1 MWPILPG
8 RLFKRQMDRKKY
20 RKGDGAI
27 SAISGAGVDMD
38 AFGMKKRLDGSYTVE
53 AAIVMS
59 IVLWAVVCS
68 IQAAF
73 RLRDETVGAMAL
85 AEAVQELS
93 HGEECTAEEAGNTG
107 SSRAGHSF
115 SWTETAIS
123 LDKTGNFLTGRKAA
137 GTGSGGK
144 WRLELETGIFDPE
157 NFLRKLSLLEQEE

>member
-1 MWPILPG
+1 M
-8 RLFKRQMDRKKY
+8 R
-20 RKGDGAI
+20 
-27 SAISGAGVDMD
+27 
-38 AFGMKKRLDGSYTVE
+38 KRLDGSYTVE

-73 RLRDETVGAMAL
+73 RLRDETVGSMAL

-93 HGEECTAEEAGNTG
+93 HGEEITAEEAGETG
-107 SSRAGHSF
+107 RSRAGYSF
-115 SWTETAIS
+115 SWAETAIS
-123 LDKTGNFLTGRKAA
+123 LDKKGNFLTGRQAT

-144 WRLELETGIFDPE
+144 WRLELEVGIFDPE